1 MRALH
6 DIVCTLC
13 GRREE
18 NVIVD
23 VDNMPGCETC
33 GGPTETNYEKWDDTP
48 MIGTLKAHLQELWR
62 DIDPGNT
69 KERMKGTAMVTVP
82 EEIGNA

>member
-6 DIVCTLC
+6 DIACTLC

-23 VDNMPGCETC
+23 VDHMPECAVC
-33 GGPTETNYEKWDDTP
+33 GGATETSYEKWESTP
-48 MIGTLKAHLQELWR
+48 MIGTLKAHLQQLWR
-62 DIDPGNT
+62 EIDPGNT
-69 KERMKGTAMVTVP
+69 KERMKGNAMVTVP
-82 EEIGNA
+82 KQIGNA